1 MNAAM
6 ASASFFLAI
15 YSMDKKK
22 YKRSKVILFINLK
35 LNILI
40 KYLIIF
46 KIYRFNFKYL

>member
-22 YKRSKVILFINLK
+22 YKRSKGKVIKGRMGNERYA
-35 LNILI
+35 I
-40 KYLIIF
+40 KESLWIF
-46 KIYRFNFKYL
+46 S